1 MLKHAGRWP
10 LYGLLLSAKRTL
22 LSDLLLKK
30 KKTNNNNWSFIK

>member
-30 KKTNNNNWSFIK
+30 KKNK